1 MTPMCEG
8 SWEMQ
13 SVMGSHE
20 PTEKSEGKLLKKKG
34 EVDIGRWLEVCHNV
48 YNHLQ
53 EKMNTE
59 VKDLKAISL

>member
-1 MTPMCEG
+1 
-8 SWEMQ
+8 MQ

-20 PTEKSEGKLLKKKG
+20 PTEKSEDKLLKKKG